1 MGTQSILVKI
11 GLGQTFES
19 IFTTV
24 PHGSGRGGDVIEVYS
39 ADRREIFGQWRV
51 AGQDLT
57 DLVDDGVASSTEG
70 LDDLKLDGGS
80 VEIVVAV
87 EMTGGNRKKSNPFTL
102 KIKTLTDNI
111 TWEENVLHSRRM
123 SGRGSGV
130 LGRDIDT
137 GGDVERRKNG
147 TGGRDAGGVRGKR
160 DGRRPRRSEDG
171 GGKIDG
177 EHGVGCPCGTIGG
190 QMTTSTIG
198 RLSGGARLRIL

>member
-111 TWEENVLHSRRM
+111 TWEETLTLVGM
-123 SGRGSGV
+123 SKEERTGLAGGMRAEYEARGMEGD
-130 LGRDIDT
+130 LGEART
-137 GGDVERRKNG
+137 E
-147 TGGRDAGGVRGKR
+147 GGR
-160 DGRRPRRSEDG
+160 
-171 GGKIDG
+171 
-177 EHGVGCPCGTIGG
+177 
-190 QMTTSTIG
+190 
-198 RLSGGARLRIL
+198 